1 MNQLRNAFPIA
12 NPIARL
18 CVNRLAH
25 LNDQKRRVFSCLKD
39 TASREANECIF
50 NVLDSTEI
58 LSVFDA
64 DDVETNVFG
73 IDIMVPEEMMCG
85 SGNTALFGGVNGFNR
100 LGHEATFSHFD
111 FNKYPRVL
119 ASTDQIDFRTTPT
132 PIPRQNARVSIFQV
146 NDGQCLSPASAL
158 R

>member
-1 MNQLRNAFPIA
+1 MNQLRNACPIA

-18 CVNRLAH
+18 CVNQLAH

-50 NVLDSTEI
+50 NVMDSPEI

-64 DDVETNVFG
+64 DDIETNVFG

-100 LGHEATFSHFD
+100 LGNEAAFAHFD
-111 FNKYPRVL
+111 FNEYPRVL
-119 ASTDQIDFRTTPT
+119 ASTDQIDFRPT
-132 PIPRQNARVSIFQV
+132 PAPISRQYTRISI
-146 NDGQCLSPASAL
+146 L
-158 R
+158 

>member
-39 TASREANECIF
+39 TSSREANECIF

-73 IDIMVPEEMMCG
+73 IDIMVPEEMMRG
-85 SGNTALFGGVNGFNR
+85 SGNTALFGGVYGLNR
-100 LGHEATFSHFD
+100 LGNEATFSHFD
-111 FNKYPRVL
+111 FNEYPRVL
-119 ASTDQIDFRTTPT
+119 ASTDQIDFRPT
-132 PIPRQNARVSIFQV
+132 PAPISRQYTRISI
-146 NDGQCLSPASAL
+146 L
-158 R
+158 